1 MDFVENCLNF
11 DSVHESFTRVI
22 DCVEPPPTAD
32 FSELRNEGMSE
43 ACELTILMPCL
54 NEAGTLASCI
64 SKARAFLAGS
74 GCTGEVVVADNGSTD
89 GSQAIAA
96 ANGARVVHVAERGY
110 GSALLAGIR
119 AAHGKYVIMGDSDDS
134 YDFSRLDA
142 FVEQLRAGYQL
153 VMGNRYR
160 GGILPG
166 AMPPLHRYLGNPL
179 LTAIGRLFFGSSCG
193 DFYCGL
199 RGFDRQAILSLDLQ
213 ARGMEFA
220 LEMLVKAAVLGLRV
234 TEVPTTLSPDGRG
247 RPPHL
252 RRWRDGWRSLRFFLL
267 FSPRSL
273 FLYPGFGLFV
283 VGCLGIAWLV
293 PQPRRLGG
301 VGFDVHTL
309 LYASLAVVVGFQS
322 MTFWVFAKVYGMRE
336 RIVPPD
342 PWFRSLMSVV
352 TLEAGLI
359 VGVALLLGG
368 LGLAVYALGTWGAEG
383 FGALAYAETM
393 RLVIPSSTAIL
404 LGFQIIYSAFFV
416 SILEIRASRPAE
428 GTIWIARPEQLGSRE
443 TRTSR

>member
-1 MDFVENCLNF
+1 VPVASDG
-11 DSVHESFTRVI
+11 
-22 DCVEPPPTAD
+22 D
-32 FSELRNEGMSE
+32 FSELRNKSTSE
-43 ACELTILMPCL
+43 ACEFTILMPCL
-54 NEAGTLASCI
+54 DEAETLTSCI
-64 SKARAFLAGS
+64 SKARAFLARS
-74 GCTGEVVVADNGSTD
+74 GCTGEVVIADNGSTD
-89 GSQAIAA
+89 GSQAMAA

-110 GSALLAGIR
+110 GSALLAAIR

-134 YDFSRLDA
+134 YDFGRLDP
-142 FVEQLRAGYQL
+142 FVGQLRAGYQL

-160 GGILPG
+160 GGILPR
-166 AMPPLHRYLGNPL
+166 AMPPMHRYLGNPM
-179 LTAIGRLFFGSSCG
+179 LTAIGRLFFRSGCG

-220 LEMLVKAAVLGLRV
+220 LEMLVKAEVQHLRV

-283 VGCLGIAWLV
+283 VGSLGTAWLL
-293 PQPRRLGG
+293 PQPRLLGG
-301 VGFDVHTL
+301 VGFDVHSL
-309 LYASLAVVVGFQS
+309 LYASLAIVVGFQS
-322 MTFWVFAKVYGMRE
+322 MMFWIFAKVYGMRE

-342 PWFRSLMSVV
+342 PWFCSLMSLV

-359 VGVALLLGG
+359 VGALLLLGG
-368 LGLAVYALGTWGAEG
+368 LGLAVYALGTWGAER
-383 FGALAYAETM
+383 FGTLSYPETM
-393 RLVIPSSTAIL
+393 RFVIPSSTAIL

-416 SILEIRASRPAE
+416 SILDIRASRPTE
-428 GTIWIARPEQLGSRE
+428 GTVLDRSDEAA
-443 TRTSR
+443 